1 MDKLSY
7 SLAQSG
13 LVSGTVD
20 SDERGSN
27 TKVSEPV
34 HLGVDF
40 KPIYDADGLLSECE
54 TFLEQ
59 AANIALTINIP
70 GLAQFRQ
77 WRAKRRGK

>member
-1 MDKLSY
+1 MDKLSH
-7 SLAQSG
+7 SFAESG
-13 LVSGTVD
+13 LIENG
-20 SDERGSN
+20 DELGFRSS
-27 TKVSEPV
+27 KEPA

-77 WRAKRRGK
+77 WRAKRRG